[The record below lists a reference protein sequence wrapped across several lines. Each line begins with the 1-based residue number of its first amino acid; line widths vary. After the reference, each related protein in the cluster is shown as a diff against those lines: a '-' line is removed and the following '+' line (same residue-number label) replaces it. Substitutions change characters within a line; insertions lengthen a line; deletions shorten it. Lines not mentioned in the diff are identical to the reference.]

1 MILSSNKREKIFD
14 HINNCAWFDC
24 EGCRNNYP
32 EQIAHTCLT
41 DTWSD
46 KVYKFAPKVLKEFNL
61 EQSDRIYKF
70 CYRGQSEEV
79 TQYTHNWNANRFRS

>member
-1 MILSSNKREKIFD
+1 MIGRFSSQNNFTIVD

-41 DTWSD
+41 DSWPD
-46 KVYKFAPKVLKEFNL
+46 KVYKFAPKVLKEFKL
-61 EQSDRIYKF
+61 EQSDRIY
-70 CYRGQSEEV
+70 QLLVAEE
-79 TQYTHNWNANRFRS
+79 Q

>member
-1 MILSSNKREKIFD
+1 MILSSNKREKIID

-70 CYRGQSEEV
+70 LVTEE
-79 TQYTHNWNANRFRS
+79 Q